1 MRIVLFT
8 LLSVLFFSCNKKQE
22 ISYRADTVGLV
33 SSVELSYAKGFR
45 IDFYDG
51 YKKVTV
57 FNPWKKGA
65 VLDTY
70 YLTKDKSQETP
81 DDGKKIVVP
90 VVSVVSAS
98 STHYSFLEYLDEII
112 SLSGI
117 CDVKRTY
124 NQKIIDNIKTG
135 KIADLGDPFKIN
147 IEKCLMLN
155 PDIVMF
161 SAYNQFDENVS
172 RLNAAG
178 IQVIY
183 NNEWM
188 EETLLGRAEWIKFI
202 ACFFAK
208 ENEAD
213 SIFNMVMLNY
223 NNLSERVKSIKAKN
237 PTVISGDNFRGT
249 WYQPG
254 GKSYTAGL
262 FNDAGADYKYK
273 NDTTSG
279 SIPFSFEQVYHDLK
293 DADIWVGAT
302 NGETLQELKATD
314 ERYSLFKS
322 FRNKQVYSYT
332 ARTNK
337 DGGNDF
343 WESAVVRPDI
353 LLADFIKVFHP
364 NLLPEHKFVYIKK
377 LD

>member
-1 MRIVLFT
+1 MRIVYFLI
-8 LLSVLFFSCNKKQE
+8 SAVLFFSCGNKQE
-22 ISYRADTVGLV
+22 KSDYSTNGNKGE
-33 SSVELSYAKGFR
+33 SVELFYARGFK
-45 IDFYDG
+45 IDLFDG
-51 YKKVTV
+51 YKSIIVY
-57 FNPWKKGA
+57 NPWKKGA
-65 VLDTY
+65 VLDRY
-70 YLTKDKSQETP
+70 YLTEDEDLKLP
-81 DDGKKIVVP
+81 DDGKRIIVP
-90 VVSVVSAS
+90 VNSVVSAS
-98 STHYSFLEYLDEII
+98 STHYSFLEYLGEIE

-124 NQKIIDNIKTG
+124 NSKIINLTKSG
-135 KIADLGDPFKIN
+135 KIEDLGDPFKIN
-147 IEKCLMLN
+147 IEKCLMLK

-178 IQVIY
+178 IKVIY

-188 EETLLGRAEWIKFI
+188 EESLLGRAEWIKFI

-208 ENEAD
+208 ESQAD
-213 SIFNMVMLNY
+213 SIFNLVKLNY
-223 NNLSERVKSIKAKN
+223 INISQQVKGVQSAK
-237 PTVISGDNFRGT
+237 PSVISGDNFRGT

-254 GKSYTAGL
+254 GRSYTAGL
-262 FNDAGADYKYK
+262 FNDAGAEYKYK

-279 SIPFSFEQVYHDLK
+279 SIPFSFEQVFHDLK

-302 NGETLQELKATD
+302 NGKTLEELKASD
-314 ERYSLFKS
+314 ERYSLFKP
-322 FRNKQVYSYT
+322 FREKQVYSYN
-332 ARTNK
+332 ARTTK

-353 LLADFIKVFHP
+353 LLQDFIKIFHP
-364 NLLPEHKFVYIKK
+364 DLLPDHKFVYIKK